1 MLTSSSN
8 LPQKSLKLKQD
19 DKKVTCKRVTRDVSM
34 ASLSTED
41 YHVGASVA
49 VPFTWESQP
58 GTPKIKLRENPL
70 PPLTPPP
77 SYFYNTPKRPTKKIS
92 KSNILD
98 SIFPKRST
106 KKTSLPAS
114 PASSSSSSSFSSRLS
129 SSWSA
134 SYSVPSSP
142 MKVSKSRGLYNE
154 IVSSPKKYFDSR
166 KTMLNHGDR
175 DHEEDECESPVSTLC
190 FGGIGRGP
198 SARSRGCYASMIK
211 VLLRDA

>member
-1 MLTSSSN
+1 MLSSISK

-19 DKKVTCKRVTRDVSM
+19 DKKGSSKRVTRDVSM
-34 ASLSTED
+34 ANLSTED

-58 GTPKIKLRENPL
+58 GTPKIKFREKPL

-77 SYFYNTPKRPTKKIS
+77 SYFYNTPKRPTKKLS
-92 KSNILD
+92 KSSLLD

-106 KKTSLPAS
+106 RKTNLPVS
-114 PASSSSSSSFSSRLS
+114 PASSSSSSSSSSRLS

-134 SYSVPSSP
+134 TCSVPSSP
-142 MKVSKSRGLYNE
+142 MKISKSRGSYNGM
-154 IVSSPKKYFDSR
+154 SSPRQNFHPR
-166 KTMLNHGDR
+166 IMMLNHD
-175 DHEEDECESPVSTLC
+175 DQDLENECEYPVSTFC
-190 FGGIGRGP
+190 FGGIGRGA

-211 VLLRDA
+211 VLLRGA